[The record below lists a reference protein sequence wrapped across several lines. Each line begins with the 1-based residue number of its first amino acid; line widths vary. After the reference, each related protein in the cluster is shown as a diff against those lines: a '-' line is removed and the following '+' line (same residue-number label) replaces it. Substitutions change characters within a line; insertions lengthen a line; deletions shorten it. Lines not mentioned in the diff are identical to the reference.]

1 MQPIAAF
8 IKRHPVLAYYVVAFF
23 ISWGGVVILAAPY
36 GMPTTSEQF
45 VKVWPIV
52 FIPYFFGPTVAGLL
66 MTGLVSGRAG
76 FHTLLS
82 RLLRWRVGIRWYAVA
97 LLATP
102 LLVSLLLFLLS
113 FGSNEYL
120 PAIVTSDDRIGLLI
134 MGLVVG
140 FFFGGLLEELGWT
153 GFAVPALRQRYSIF
167 AAGLIAGLLHGLWH
181 VLPGYWGSGDASG
194 ALIVSA
200 FVPPL
205 FFFAGVLPSF
215 RILMVWVY
223 DRTESLLLSML
234 MHGSLTATTLFILA
248 PAARGTSLVIY
259 YLILTPAVW
268 ALVALVL
275 AANRHKAED
284 RIRTTYRP
292 A

>member
-1 MQPIAAF
+1 MQSTAAF
-8 IKRHPVLAYYVVAFF
+8 IRRHPVLTYYVVAFV
-23 ISWGGVVILAAPY
+23 ISWSGVLILGAPY
-36 GMPTTSEQF
+36 GMPTTSERF

-52 FIPYFFGPTVAGLL
+52 FAPYFLGPTIAGLL

-76 FHTLLS
+76 LRTLLS

-97 LLATP
+97 LLTSP

-113 FGSNEYL
+113 LGSNEYV
-120 PAIVTSDDRIGLLI
+120 PAIVTSDDRVGLLV

-181 VLPGYWGSGDASG
+181 VLPGFWGSGDASR

-223 DRTESLLLSML
+223 DRTESLLISML

-268 ALVALVL
+268 LLVALAL
-275 AANRHKAED
+275 TANRRRRED
-284 RIRTTYRP
+284 QMQTKYRL